1 MINDKVLTKVK
12 ILLKNMDNVEK
23 FIEITN
29 KFNFDID
36 VIGEKRMVNGKSVL
50 GLLTLDLTSPLSVI
64 LNTNKSNEINEFI
77 NLINDFKI

>member
-1 MINDKVLTKVK
+1 MISDKVLTKVT
-12 ILLKNMDNVEK
+12 ILLKNMDNVENFVK
-23 FIEITN
+23 ITN

-36 VIGEKRMVNGKSVL
+36 VIGGKRIVNGKSVL

>member
-36 VIGEKRMVNGKSVL
+36 VISGKRMVNGKSVL

-64 LNTNKSNEINEFI
+64 LNANKSNEINEFI

>member
-1 MINDKVLTKVK
+1 MINDKVLTKVR
-12 ILLKNMDNVEK
+12 ILLKNIDNVEK
-23 FIEITN
+23 FVEITN

-36 VIGEKRMVNGKSVL
+36 VIGEKRIVNGKSVL
-50 GLLTLDLTSPLSVI
+50 GLLTLDLTSPLSVT

>member
-12 ILLKNMDNVEK
+12 VLLKNMDNVEK

-36 VIGEKRMVNGKSVL
+36 VICEKRMVNGKSVL

>member
-12 ILLKNMDNVEK
+12 VLLKNMDNVEK

-36 VIGEKRMVNGKSVL
+36 VIGGKRIVNGKSVL

-64 LNTNKSNEINEFI
+64 LNTNKANEINEFI

>member
-12 ILLKNMDNVEK
+12 VLLKNMDNVEK
-23 FIEITN
+23 FVEITN

-36 VIGEKRMVNGKSVL
+36 VIGGKRMVNGKSVL

>member
-1 MINDKVLTKVK
+1 MMGDKTLTKVK

-23 FIEITN
+23 FVEITN

-36 VIGEKRMVNGKSVL
+36 VIGRKRIVNGKSVL
-50 GLLTLDLTSPLSVI
+50 GLLTLELTSPLSVI

>member
-1 MINDKVLTKVK
+1 MINDKVLTKVR

-23 FIEITN
+23 FVEITN

-36 VIGEKRMVNGKSVL
+36 VIGEKRIVNGKSVL
-50 GLLTLDLTSPLSVI
+50 GLLTLDLTSPLSVT

>member
-1 MINDKVLTKVK
+1 MINDKVLTKVR

-23 FIEITN
+23 FVEITN

-36 VIGEKRMVNGKSVL
+36 VIGEKKIVNGKSVL
-50 GLLTLDLTSPLSVI
+50 GLLTLDLTSPLSVT

>member
-1 MINDKVLTKVK
+1 MINDKVLTKVR

-23 FIEITN
+23 FVEITN

-36 VIGEKRMVNGKSVL
+36 VIGGKRIVNGKSVL
-50 GLLTLDLTSPLSVI
+50 GLLTLDLASPLSVI

>member
-1 MINDKVLTKVK
+1 MIDDKVLTKVR

-36 VIGEKRMVNGKSVL
+36 VIYGERIVNGKSVL

>member
-1 MINDKVLTKVK
+1 MINDKVLTKVR

-23 FIEITN
+23 FVEITN

-36 VIGEKRMVNGKSVL
+36 VIGGKRIVNGKSVL

>member
-23 FIEITN
+23 FVEITN

-36 VIGEKRMVNGKSVL
+36 VICGKRIVNGKSVL

-64 LNTNKSNEINEFI
+64 LNTNKSNEISQFI

>member
-12 ILLKNMDNVEK
+12 VLLKNMDNVEK
-23 FIEITN
+23 FVEITN

-36 VIGEKRMVNGKSVL
+36 VIGGKRMVNGKSVL

-64 LNTNKSNEINEFI
+64 LNTNKSNEVNEFI

>member
-1 MINDKVLTKVK
+1 MIDDKVLTKVN

-23 FIEITN
+23 FNEITN
-29 KFNFDID
+29 KFNFNID
-36 VIGEKRMVNGKSVL
+36 VICGKRMVNGKSVL

>member
-36 VIGEKRMVNGKSVL
+36 VIGEKRIVNGKSVL

-64 LNTNKSNEINEFI
+64 LNTNKFNEVNEFI

>member
-23 FIEITN
+23 FVEITN

-36 VIGEKRMVNGKSVL
+36 VIGGKRMVNGKSVL